1 MRSITTRHHC
11 SITTL
16 LFFTILSLFTSKFAS
31 SLDTL
36 TATQS
41 LVNGQ
46 TLISERQ
53 SFELGFFT
61 PGNSRNWYVGIW
73 YKSIPRTYVWVANRD
88 NPLTNSSGTF
98 KISNQSIVL
107 YDREENLTW
116 SSNRTSAR
124 NPVMQLLDSGNLVLR
139 DQDSDSSQFL
149 WQSFDYP
156 TDTLLPDMKFGWDL
170 NTGLD
175 RYLSSWKSSDD
186 PGTGDFSFK
195 LQYHGFPE
203 AFLSKDKKIQYRSG
217 PWNGQRFSGV
227 PEMEPVDHIS
237 FSFITNQDEVYYSFH
252 TSNKSLYSRLTVTSS
267 GFLQRFAW
275 IPETQQWSKFWY
287 APKDQCDDY
296 RECGPYGICDSNASP
311 VCKCMRGFQPKNVQA
326 WSLRDGS
333 AQPVENTTLKD
344 CEVMCSR
351 NCSCTA
357 YANSNI
363 SNGGSGCVFW
373 TGVLFD
379 MRQYPEGGQDLYV
392 RLAASDIGDGGGAD
406 TIIIGIAVGIS
417 ILILALSGFSI
428 WKRKRLLSVCNGNT
442 QQKGPQDRSQDFLL
456 NGVIISK
463 KDFTGDKSTDEFE
476 LPLLE
481 FSTIASATNNFAD
494 ENKLGEGGFGRVHK
508 GRLAEDQEVAVKRL
522 SKNSVQG
529 TVEFK
534 NERTDSIDYPQDLK
548 ASNILLDHEWTPKI
562 SDFGMARLF
571 GGDQIQANTVRVVG
585 TYGYMSPEY
594 AMDGLFSAKSDV
606 FSFGVLV
613 LEIVCGEK
621 NRGFY
626 RSYSELNL
634 LGHDGRM
641 EVLDS
646 SVGNSYSP
654 CEVLRCIQ
662 VGLLCVQERAEDRPT
677 MSSAVLMLSS
687 ETATMPHP
695 KTPGYCL
702 GRSPFETD
710 SSSSKQ
716 DESFSVNHVTVTVLD
731 ASPGSSSNRYL
742 GIWYYKVPEKTV
754 VWVANRNDPIIGSSG
769 FLFINQYGNLVLYG
783 HDDQKLPVWSTNV
796 SVEENDSCEAQL
808 LDSGNLIIVTK
819 RSRSIVWQSFDHPTN
834 TLLPGMKIGLDQ
846 KLGIDWLLTSW
857 RSADDPGIGE
867 FSNVTDDS
875 YLLRIIADHS
885 GHAKALTWRESD
897 GQWKEYW
904 KTPQFQCDY
913 YALCGAYSTCEY
925 ANLNEFVCACLPGFE
940 PKYPEQWSA
949 RDGSG
954 GCVRKRQHTSSV
966 CDDGEG
972 FLKMENYCLPDTS
985 NAELRVAQTGLLANG
1000 QEVAVK
1006 RLSRSSGQGTE
1017 EFKNEVMVIA
1027 KLQHRNLVKLL
1038 GYCIQNECFIIET
1051 KLDSFLFDETRRL
1064 VLDWPK
1070 RFGIIVGIA
1079 RGILYLH
1086 QDSRLRIVH
1095 RDLKCSNILLDAE
1108 LNPKISD
1115 FGIAKIFEGN
1125 QTEDRTRRVVGTY
1138 GYMSPEYVVWELWG
1152 QEKALEIVDPSLKE
1166 LYHPHEA
1173 LKCIRIG
1180 LLCVEEDAMN
1190 RPSMLAVVFM
1200 LSNETEIPSPKQP
1213 AFLFRES
1220 RNNPDIALAVEDG
1233 VCSEIRKLLVAEAAL
1248 SE

>member
-1 MRSITTRHHC
+1 MESITTRRHC
-11 SITTL
+11 SITPL

-36 TATQS
+36 TAIQS

-46 TLISERQ
+46 TLISESQ

-73 YKSIPRTYVWVANRD
+73 YKSLPRTYVWVANRD

-107 YDREENLTW
+107 YDREENLAW
-116 SSNRTSAR
+116 SSNRTNAR

-139 DQDSDSSQFL
+139 DQESDSGQFL

-203 AFLSKDKKIQYRSG
+203 AFLSKDKTIQYRSG

-252 TSNKSLYSRLTVTSS
+252 TSNKSLYSRLSVTSS

-287 APKDQCDDY
+287 APKDQCDEY

-311 VCKCMRGFQPKNVQA
+311 VCKCMRGFQPKNIQA

-333 AQPVENTTLKD
+333 GGCARRTELKCLKDKFLHMKNMKLPESATTYVDRNTSLKD

-442 QQKGPQDRSQDFLL
+442 QQRGPQDRSQDFLL
-456 NGVIISK
+456 NGVIISR
-463 KDFTGDKSTDEFE
+463 KDFTGEKSTDEFE
-476 LPLLE
+476 LPLIE

-534 NERTDSIDYPQDLK
+534 NEVSLIARVQHRNLVRLLGCCVERDEKILIYEFMENRSLDSVLFNKAKSSLLNWQRRFDIICGIARGLLYLHQDSRFRIIHRDLK

-634 LGHDGRM
+634 LGHVWRKWKDGKGL

-654 CEVLRCIQ
+654 CEVLRCIH

-731 ASPGSSSNRYL
+731 AR
-742 GIWYYKVPEKTV
+742 
-754 VWVANRNDPIIGSSG
+754 
-769 FLFINQYGNLVLYG
+769 
-783 HDDQKLPVWSTNV
+783 
-796 SVEENDSCEAQL
+796 
-808 LDSGNLIIVTK
+808 
-819 RSRSIVWQSFDHPTN
+819 
-834 TLLPGMKIGLDQ
+834 
-846 KLGIDWLLTSW
+846 
-857 RSADDPGIGE
+857 
-867 FSNVTDDS
+867 
-875 YLLRIIADHS
+875 
-885 GHAKALTWRESD
+885 
-897 GQWKEYW
+897 
-904 KTPQFQCDY
+904 
-913 YALCGAYSTCEY
+913 
-925 ANLNEFVCACLPGFE
+925 
-940 PKYPEQWSA
+940 
-949 RDGSG
+949 
-954 GCVRKRQHTSSV
+954 
-966 CDDGEG
+966 
-972 FLKMENYCLPDTS
+972 
-985 NAELRVAQTGLLANG
+985 
-1000 QEVAVK
+1000 
-1006 RLSRSSGQGTE
+1006 
-1017 EFKNEVMVIA
+1017 
-1027 KLQHRNLVKLL
+1027 
-1038 GYCIQNECFIIET
+1038 
-1051 KLDSFLFDETRRL
+1051 
-1064 VLDWPK
+1064 
-1070 RFGIIVGIA
+1070 
-1079 RGILYLH
+1079 
-1086 QDSRLRIVH
+1086 
-1095 RDLKCSNILLDAE
+1095 
-1108 LNPKISD
+1108 
-1115 FGIAKIFEGN
+1115 
-1125 QTEDRTRRVVGTY
+1125 
-1138 GYMSPEYVVWELWG
+1138 
-1152 QEKALEIVDPSLKE
+1152 
-1166 LYHPHEA
+1166 
-1173 LKCIRIG
+1173 
-1180 LLCVEEDAMN
+1180 
-1190 RPSMLAVVFM
+1190 
-1200 LSNETEIPSPKQP
+1200 
-1213 AFLFRES
+1213 
-1220 RNNPDIALAVEDG
+1220 
-1233 VCSEIRKLLVAEAAL
+1233 
-1248 SE
+1248 